1 MKNNLRIK
9 LISSFFTE
17 LNLLTEYV
25 VLHHIE
31 KIYDVDDDIDFLV
44 NIDLQEMLLF
54 IKKFTKSNNLCLL
67 NYYMIDVGTY
77 RFDIVYYNDNSL
89 EKIELD
95 CACKSKGNDLLSI
108 QSSLLLKNRILVN
121 INKSEFYKVSN
132 ENEIESYIKKKA
144 YKNTDILSY
153 SNYFKSLN
161 NEITEKVIIDQYTR
175 WDKYFKSNLFKIK
188 FKINKIYLLT
198 ERLFHKQSLTI
209 SFLGPDG
216 SGKSTVINKINKY
229 PLYINNYYFHLKP
242 IITKKSSDDMVTD
255 PHGYALY
262 SPLKSYIKLMYFI
275 CQYSFG
281 WIKNIC
287 RLKIKSSLIIFDR
300 YFDDMLVDNRRYRY
314 GGSIVVAKIARFF
327 IPKPDLYFILTTD
340 AKVIY
345 ERKQEVPFKE
355 LERQIEGYRALA
367 DEKRYFNIDVN
378 CTPEEIVKEITKIIM
393 KYKNN
398 EIKES

>member
-121 INKSEFYKVSN
+121 INK
-132 ENEIESYIKKKA
+132 
-144 YKNTDILSY
+144 
-153 SNYFKSLN
+153 
-161 NEITEKVIIDQYTR
+161 
-175 WDKYFKSNLFKIK
+175 
-188 FKINKIYLLT
+188 
-198 ERLFHKQSLTI
+198 
-209 SFLGPDG
+209 
-216 SGKSTVINKINKY
+216 
-229 PLYINNYYFHLKP
+229 
-242 IITKKSSDDMVTD
+242 
-255 PHGYALY
+255 
-262 SPLKSYIKLMYFI
+262 
-275 CQYSFG
+275 
-281 WIKNIC
+281 
-287 RLKIKSSLIIFDR
+287 
-300 YFDDMLVDNRRYRY
+300 
-314 GGSIVVAKIARFF
+314 
-327 IPKPDLYFILTTD
+327 
-340 AKVIY
+340 
-345 ERKQEVPFKE
+345 
-355 LERQIEGYRALA
+355 
-367 DEKRYFNIDVN
+367 
-378 CTPEEIVKEITKIIM
+378 
-393 KYKNN
+393 
-398 EIKES
+398 